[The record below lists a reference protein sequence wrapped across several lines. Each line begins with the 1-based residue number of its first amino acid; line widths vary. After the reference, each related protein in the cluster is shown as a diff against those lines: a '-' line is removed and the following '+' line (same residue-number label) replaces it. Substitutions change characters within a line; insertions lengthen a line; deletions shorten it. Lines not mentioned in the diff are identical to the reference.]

1 MIKPL
6 FILFF
11 CVICLCSGCSTT
23 ILPPDKLST
32 STHSIVRQQ
41 SLTRLQNFEA
51 SGKVGFSDGKKGGNA
66 NLQWTQL
73 GDLYQIRLYG
83 PLGSGS
89 LLING
94 NAKEVYLTQADGK
107 IIHAQSA
114 EELVRAELGWIIP
127 VSGLRYWLK
136 GLPVPKDHLKQIKF
150 DKEQRIWFMEQ
161 QGWSITYQSY
171 QIIQGIA
178 VPQILMLNNGPIR
191 LKFIFHDWRL
201 RD

>member
-1 MIKPL
+1 M
-6 FILFF
+6 
-11 CVICLCSGCSTT
+11 
-23 ILPPDKLST
+23 
-32 STHSIVRQQ
+32 
-41 SLTRLQNFEA
+41 RLQNFEA
-51 SGKVGFSDGKKGGNA
+51 SGKVGFSDSKKGGNA
-66 NLQWTQL
+66 NLEWIQL

-94 NAKEVYLTQADGK
+94 NSKEVYLTQTDGK
-107 IIHAQSA
+107 IIHAKSA

-136 GLPVPKDHLKQIKF
+136 GLAVPKDHLKQIKF
-150 DKEQRIWFMEQ
+150 DKDLRIWFIEQ

-171 QIIQGIA
+171 QTIQGIA
-178 VPQILMLNNGPIR
+178 VPQKLKLKNGPIQ
-191 LKFIFHDWRL
+191 LTFIFHNWHL